1 MSARRSP
8 HRRRLGAI
16 ASAVAVLTG
25 LVAGVAGPVA
35 APVEAAAPPAPTS
48 PGLFATTTTPTKP
61 RSVKPDAGPTLAA
74 GFVDST
80 VFTGLTHPTK
90 IRFASDGRVFV
101 AEKSGLILEFQSV
114 SDPNPPTVWADLS
127 SEVDDYWDRGLLG
140 FALSPNF
147 VTDHT
152 FYVQYGYDHNPVA
165 DLPGDPYPN
174 APSSWNDLCPS
185 PPNPTTDGCTIL
197 GRISRVTG
205 VPSGSP
211 LGTGNETVLV
221 QGWCQQYPSHSNDD
235 LWIGPDGDIYSTA
248 GDGASFSNFD
258 YGQLGGTT
266 NPLIT
271 PVNPCDDPPAGVG
284 TADSI
289 PTAQGGSLRSQSIRR
304 ADPATAVLDG
314 ALLRIDPST
323 GAGVVG
329 NPFYTGD
336 GLNNQSRILAFGF
349 RNPFRFT
356 FQPGANVVWVG
367 DVGDVTWEE
376 IDRLALPARTSTN
389 DFGWP
394 CDEGA
399 GSHPGWPG
407 GITAC
412 TSLTNAVD
420 PYFTYNHADSVASGD
435 GCLTGSSSISGMTF
449 YNANTYPAKY
459 KGALFFTDHS
469 RDCIWAMLPTAGQP
483 DPTKIVPFDVG
494 SVAPPS
500 CVTCAVDLETDP
512 VSGDIFYAD
521 YGDLGGGHGQ
531 IHRISYGVPQAVAH
545 ADVTSGGVPLVVH
558 FDGTD
563 STTSAPPLTYAWTV
577 PNGSC
582 DSLTSSTP
590 TCTFSSVGTSHVT
603 LKVTDVNGVSNTSAP
618 ITITAGDSPPT
629 AVIDT
634 IDGAAPP
641 AQPTLDGQGDPPAVR
656 PGGVP
661 AFFAVGDSITFT
673 GHAVASVGGNLPAS
687 DLTWNVRIYH
697 CPSNCHTHD
706 IETLAGTAS
715 GGFGAPDHSY
725 PSLLW
730 IQLTATDSFGL
741 SDSASVYLY
750 PKTSTFTIT
759 SSPAG
764 VTITAGTFTGT
775 TPFNATFFQGGAV
788 GLSAPVLPTLG
799 GTQYGFV
806 SWSDGLPATHGVTAP
821 ASNPTYSVRYI
832 PTSRLAGPDRY
843 GTSAQAAALYPA
855 HQSVVYVASGAD
867 FPDAA
872 AAAAIAAQ
880 QHAPLLLVQPTAIPA
895 SISTQLTRLAPNRIV
910 VLGGV
915 AAVSATV
922 FNQLKAFTSPTL
934 NQVTRAPGADRYAT
948 AADLADSVFSSGVD
962 TVVVVSGLGFADA
975 VSAAPLA
982 ALDGAPVLY
991 VAPGSVPTSVRDALL
1006 NVLKPT
1012 HIVIVGGL
1020 VAVSQVVADSLH
1032 TLTGVTPSRV
1042 AGADRYATA
1051 EQVALQVA
1059 GGSHPAAVYVA
1070 SGVAFPD
1077 ALTAAVLAGSAG
1089 DPVLLAEPL
1098 APLPAGTFAG
1108 MSSMQPQAVI
1118 VLGGPVAISDAVME
1132 ALPAASAP

>member
-8 HRRRLGAI
+8 LRHRLAAM

-25 LVAGVAGPVA
+25 LLAGVALPVP
-35 APVEAAAPPAPTS
+35 APVEAATPPAPTS
-48 PGLFATTTTPTKP
+48 PELFATSTTPTKP

-80 VFTGLTHPTK
+80 VFTGLTNPTK
-90 IRFASDGRVFV
+90 IRFATDGRVFV

-114 SDPNPPTVWADLS
+114 SDPNPPTVWADLR
-127 SEVDDYWDRGLLG
+127 SEVDNYWDRGLLG

-165 DLPGDPYPN
+165 DIPGNPYG
-174 APSSWNDLCPS
+174 APSSWNDQCPS

-197 GRISRVTG
+197 GRISRVAG

-248 GDGASFSNFD
+248 GDGASFSDFD
-258 YGQLGGTT
+258 YGQLGGSSGS
-266 NPLIT
+266 PT

-289 PTAQGGSLRSQSIRR
+289 PTAEGGSLRSQSVRR
-304 ADPATAVLDG
+304 VEGAGAAVLNG
-314 ALLRIDPST
+314 ALLRLNPT
-323 GAGVVG
+323 NGAGVVG
-329 NPFYTGD
+329 NPFYTGN
-336 GLNNQSRILAFGF
+336 GLNNQSRILAFGL

-356 FQPGANVVWVG
+356 FQPGTGTVWIG

-376 IDRLALPARTSTN
+376 IDRLALPTTASAD

-394 CDEGA
+394 CYEGA
-399 GSHPGWPG
+399 GTHPGWPAG
-407 GITAC
+407 LNQC
-412 TSLTNAVD
+412 TSLAGAGIAVA
-420 PYFTYNHADSVASGD
+420 PYFTYNHANSVANGD

-449 YNANTYPAKY
+449 YSASTYPAKY

-469 RDCIWAMLPTAGQP
+469 RDCIWAMLPTGGQP

-500 CVTCAVDLETDP
+500 CLTCAVDLETDP
-512 VSGDIFYAD
+512 VSGDIFYANFD
-521 YGDLGGGHGQ
+521 AGQ
-531 IHRISYGVPQAVAH
+531 IHRIAYGVPQAVAH
-545 ADVTSGGVPLVVH
+545 ADVTNGGVPLTVH

-590 TCTFSSVGTSHVT
+590 TCTFSSIGTSHVT
-603 LKVTDVNGVSNTSAP
+603 LKVTDTNGVSNTSAP

-641 AQPTLDGQGDPPAVR
+641 AQPTLDGQGNPPAVR

-706 IETLAGTAS
+706 IETLTGTAS

-775 TPFNATFFQGGAV
+775 TPFNDTFFQGGAV
-788 GLSAPVLPTLG
+788 GLSAPLLPMVG

-806 SWSDGLPATHGVTAP
+806 SWSDGLAATHGVTAP

-832 PTSRLAGPDRY
+832 PTSRLAGSDRY
-843 GTSAQAAALYPA
+843 GTSAAAAALYPA
-855 HQSVVYVASGAD
+855 HQAVVYVASGTD

-872 AAAAIAAQ
+872 AAAAIAGQ
-880 QHAPLLLVQPTAIPA
+880 QHAPMLLVEPTAIPS
-895 SISTQLTRLAPNRIV
+895 SISAQLTRLAPNRIV
-910 VLGGV
+910 VLGGE
-915 AAVSATV
+915 AAVSASV
-922 FNQLKAFTSPTL
+922 FDQLKAFTSPTL
-934 NQVTRAPGADRYAT
+934 DQVTRAPGADRYAT
-948 AADLADSVFSSGVD
+948 AAGLADSVFASGVG
-962 TVVVVSGLGFADA
+962 TVVIVSGLGFADA

-982 ALDGAPVLY
+982 AQDGAPVLY
-991 VAPGSVPTSVRDALL
+991 VEPGSVPASVQNALHDI
-1006 NVLKPT
+1006 LKPT
-1012 HIVIVGGL
+1012 KIVIVGGL
-1020 VAVSQVVADSLH
+1020 AAVSQAVADSLH
-1032 TLTGVTPSRV
+1032 ALTGVTPTRV

-1059 GGSHPAAVYVA
+1059 GGGHPAAVYVA
-1070 SGVAFPD
+1070 SGLAFPD

-1098 APLPAGTFAG
+1098 TPLPGGTFTG
-1108 MSSMQPQAVI
+1108 MASMQPQAVI
-1118 VLGGPVAISDAVME
+1118 VLGGTVAISDAVME